1 MGFCITLEPGQQT
14 FEAQT
19 DECILDAAL
28 RQGVLLPH
36 GCRDGAC
43 GSCRGK
49 VLHGTVDHGRTS
61 PQVLSEAER
70 AAGFA
75 LFCCATPQ
83 ENLIIEASAARRPTD
98 IPVLTL
104 PARVEKLTLVAPD
117 VMLVELRLPAGER
130 FNFLPGQYI
139 DILLKDGRRRA
150 FSLANAP
157 HDDARLQLH
166 IRRVD
171 GGYFTGQVFSTLK
184 ERDLLRIKGPQGS
197 FFLREES
204 TKPMLFIA
212 GGTGFAPIKAIIEH
226 AFAKGIARP
235 MTLYWGA
242 RRSEDLYLKALAES
256 WAGQNS
262 DFRFIPVLSEAEAG
276 WQGRTGLVHRAVMQ
290 DLTDLSGYQAYVCGS
305 PAMIAAARHDLVE
318 HGGLPAEEFLS
329 DAFSFAAD
337 VPSASASR

>member
-1 MGFCITLEPGQQT
+1 MPPS
-14 FEAQT
+14 
-19 DECILDAAL
+19 
-28 RQGVLLPH
+28 VK
-36 GCRDGAC
+36 GCYCPTVVVTGPVAVAGARYC
-43 GSCRGK
+43 
-49 VLHGTVDHGRTS
+49 T
-61 PQVLSEAER
+61 VLSIT
-70 AAGFA
+70 AGRRRKCCPRPNA

-276 WQGRTGLVHRAVMQ
+276 WQGRTGLAHRAVMQ
-290 DLTDLSGYQAYVCGS
+290 DIADLSGYQAYVCGS

-329 DAFSFAAD
+329 DAFTFAAD

>member
-104 PARVEKLTLVAPD
+104 PARVEKLTLAAPD

-166 IRRVD
+166 IRRID
-171 GGYFTGQVFSTLK
+171 GGYFTGQVFTTLK

-204 TKPMLFIA
+204 IKPMLFIA

-226 AFAKGIARP
+226 ALASGIARP

-305 PAMIAAARHDLVE
+305 PAMIAAARHDLVQ

>member
-104 PARVEKLTLVAPD
+104 PARVEKLTLAAPD

-166 IRRVD
+166 IRRID
-171 GGYFTGQVFSTLK
+171 GGYFTGQVVTTLK

-226 AFAKGIARP
+226 ALASGIARP

-305 PAMIAAARHDLVE
+305 PAMIAAARHDLVQ

>member
-104 PARVEKLTLVAPD
+104 PARVEKLTLAAPD

-166 IRRVD
+166 IRRID
-171 GGYFTGQVFSTLK
+171 GGYFTGQVFTTLK

-226 AFAKGIARP
+226 ALAKGIARP

-305 PAMIAAARHDLVE
+305 PAMIAAARHDLVQ

>member
-104 PARVEKLTLVAPD
+104 PARVEKLTLAAPD

-139 DILLKDGRRRA
+139 DILLKDGRRRT

-226 AFAKGIARP
+226 ALASEIARP

-305 PAMIAAARHDLVE
+305 PAMIAAARHDLVQ

>member
-1 MGFCITLEPGQQT
+1 M
-14 FEAQT
+14 
-19 DECILDAAL
+19 
-28 RQGVLLPH
+28 
-36 GCRDGAC
+36 
-43 GSCRGK
+43 
-49 VLHGTVDHGRTS
+49 
-61 PQVLSEAER
+61 
-70 AAGFA
+70 
-75 LFCCATPQ
+75 
-83 ENLIIEASAARRPTD
+83 
-98 IPVLTL
+98 
-104 PARVEKLTLVAPD
+104 
-117 VMLVELRLPAGER
+117 
-130 FNFLPGQYI
+130 
-139 DILLKDGRRRA
+139 
-150 FSLANAP
+150 
-157 HDDARLQLH
+157 
-166 IRRVD
+166 
-171 GGYFTGQVFSTLK
+171 
-184 ERDLLRIKGPQGS
+184 RIKGPQGS

-226 AFAKGIARP
+226 ALASGIARP

-305 PAMIAAARHDLVE
+305 PAMIAAARHDLVQ

>member
-166 IRRVD
+166 IRRID
-171 GGYFTGQVFSTLK
+171 GG
-184 ERDLLRIKGPQGS
+184 
-197 FFLREES
+197 
-204 TKPMLFIA
+204 
-212 GGTGFAPIKAIIEH
+212 
-226 AFAKGIARP
+226 
-235 MTLYWGA
+235 
-242 RRSEDLYLKALAES
+242 
-256 WAGQNS
+256 
-262 DFRFIPVLSEAEAG
+262 
-276 WQGRTGLVHRAVMQ
+276 
-290 DLTDLSGYQAYVCGS
+290 
-305 PAMIAAARHDLVE
+305 
-318 HGGLPAEEFLS
+318 
-329 DAFSFAAD
+329 
-337 VPSASASR
+337 

>member
-166 IRRVD
+166 IRRID
-171 GGYFTGQVFSTLK
+171 GGYFTGQVFTTLK

-226 AFAKGIARP
+226 ALASGIARP

-305 PAMIAAARHDLVE
+305 PAMIAAARHDLVQ

>member
-166 IRRVD
+166 IRRID
-171 GGYFTGQVFSTLK
+171 GGYFTGQVFTTLK

-226 AFAKGIARP
+226 ALAKGIARP

-305 PAMIAAARHDLVE
+305 PAMIAAARHDLVQ

>member
-166 IRRVD
+166 IRRID
-171 GGYFTGQVFSTLK
+171 GGYFTGQVFTTLK

-226 AFAKGIARP
+226 ALASEIARP

-305 PAMIAAARHDLVE
+305 PAMIAAARHDLVQ
-318 HGGLPAEEFLS
+318 HGGLPTEEFLS
-329 DAFSFAAD
+329 DAFSFAAN

>member
-1 MGFCITLEPGQQT
+1 MAFRITLEPGRQS
-14 FEAQT
+14 FEAQA

-28 RQGVLLPH
+28 RQGVSLPY

-49 VLHGTVDHGRTS
+49 VLRGAVDHGRTS
-61 PQVLSEAER
+61 PDVLPDAER

-75 LFCCATPQ
+75 LFCRATPSDD
-83 ENLIIEASAARRPTD
+83 LVIEASQARRQAD

-104 PARVEKLTLVAPD
+104 PARVDKLTLAAPD

-166 IRRVD
+166 IRRIE
-171 GGYFTGQVFSTLK
+171 GGQFTGQVFTSLK
-184 ERDLLRIKGPQGS
+184 ERELLRIKGPQGS
-197 FFLREES
+197 CVLREES
-204 TKPMLFIA
+204 SRPMLFVA
-212 GGTGFAPIKAIIEH
+212 GGTGFAPIKSMIEH
-226 AFAKGIARP
+226 AFATGTTRP

-242 RRSEDLYLKALAES
+242 RRSEDLYLKALAET
-256 WAGQNS
+256 WAGQHPG
-262 DFRFIPVLSEAEAG
+262 FRFIPVLSETEAG
-276 WQGRTGLVHRAVMQ
+276 WHGRSGLVHTAVVQ
-290 DLTDLSGYQAYVCGS
+290 DFPDLSGHQVYVCGS
-305 PAMIAAARHDLVE
+305 PAMVAAARRDFV
-318 HGGLPAEEFLS
+318 GRCGLPDEEFLS
-329 DAFSFAAD
+329 DAFTFAAD
-337 VPSASASR
+337 TQTGAASG

>member
-166 IRRVD
+166 IRRID
-171 GGYFTGQVFSTLK
+171 GGYFTGQVFTTLK

-226 AFAKGIARP
+226 ALASGIARP

-329 DAFSFAAD
+329 DAFTFAAD